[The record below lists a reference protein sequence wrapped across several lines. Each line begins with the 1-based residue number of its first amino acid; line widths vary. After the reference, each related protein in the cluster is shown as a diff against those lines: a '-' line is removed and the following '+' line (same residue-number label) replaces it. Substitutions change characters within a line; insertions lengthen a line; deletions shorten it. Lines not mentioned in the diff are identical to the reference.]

1 MAASNIMMNS
11 LCASRSALFPQSNL
25 TDKSIF
31 GGQKL
36 RAAKRVVPPKCS
48 GFIGQPT
55 YPAKQ
60 ANTRR
65 GPASSQRILTVSGPA
80 QTPAVPLLQRP
91 SWSDVE
97 FENDVTIYWDPA
109 KVTAGAMTR
118 IDYAPAEGSYDK
130 RRDLLLVAGI
140 NGMGPSFAQIGHS
153 VERGNTDR
161 TIFEFTLRQ
170 VPADCA
176 TLDFFI
182 TDGHTVDDNGGAMY
196 HIACSGFLGRP
207 PVYDVAQVAL
217 MREGF
222 GTYKQQLLQLMKGF
236 EEADTD
242 GDDLILDRIALKLV
256 LDKAENVTQD
266 EVQEDLADL
275 KAARRNKTSPDSTSL
290 VEFLRIHFD
299 LEFLSFDEG
308 KEGLDLLQDDVKAV
322 RVPAHMLPVAC
333 VFRVGIST

>member
-182 TDGHTVDDNGGAMY
+182 TDGHTVDDNG
-196 HIACSGFLGRP
+196 
-207 PVYDVAQVAL
+207 
-217 MREGF
+217 
-222 GTYKQQLLQLMKGF
+222 
-236 EEADTD
+236 
-242 GDDLILDRIALKLV
+242 
-256 LDKAENVTQD
+256 
-266 EVQEDLADL
+266 
-275 KAARRNKTSPDSTSL
+275 
-290 VEFLRIHFD
+290 
-299 LEFLSFDEG
+299 
-308 KEGLDLLQDDVKAV
+308 
-322 RVPAHMLPVAC
+322 AC
-333 VFRVGIST
+333 VPLYIPGPLLSDVWPALLDDNGVCVPLYLPGPLQSDVWPALVDGNGACGRRQPKSDRSTAP